1 VRARAARV
9 VGVAVL
15 AAAGAPGCSVDKKV
29 PLTDAGV
36 DAPPPDAASDELA
49 PQTMITAAPA
59 AWSRIGASTF
69 RFGSDD
75 PAATFECSIDGDT
88 PVSCQSPYTRT
99 LGDGSHTFSVRAID
113 RAGNRDATP
122 AEHVWSIDT
131 VAPDTTIFTA
141 PPSADNSSM
150 VRFEFR
156 SNEQNTSFECS
167 LDSGAYAACASGATF
182 GPIGDGAHA
191 FAVRARDRA
200 GNVDASPAIH
210 AWLVDT
216 STPDTVLLS
225 GPTGPVA
232 STSATFTFVS
242 PDAGPGATF
251 QCSLDGAGYVACTS
265 PRDLTGLAA
274 GAHAFA
280 VRVRDAAGNLDPTP
294 ATRAWVVDLSPP
306 HTTIS
311 SGPSGLTSMAS
322 ASFAF
327 SSNEA
332 DATFACS
339 LDGASFAACTSPFAA
354 AQLAQGAHTFAVR
367 ATDAAGHVDPTPAT
381 RAWMVDTVPPG
392 VAITSGPANGSTTG
406 PKVKF
411 TFEAGEA
418 GATLA
423 CSLDGAAF
431 AACASPASFTLQAGS
446 HELRVRASD
455 AAGNT
460 ATETRAWTVKCGGGH
475 ASAAAG
481 DACPP

>member
-1 VRARAARV
+1 MRAA
-9 VGVAVL
+9 GILL
-15 AAAGAPGCSVDKKV
+15 AAAALAPGCSIEPKV

-36 DAPPPDAASDELA
+36 DASPADAPPGPDDGA
-49 PQTMITAAPA
+49 PETLISAAPERFSRVA
-59 AWSRIGASTF
+59 AATF
-69 RFGSDD
+69 RFSSDD
-75 PAATFECSIDGDT
+75 AAAAFECSVDGDT
-88 PVSCQSPYTRT
+88 SIACRPPYTRT
-99 LGDGSHTFSVRAID
+99 LGDGAHAFAVRAID
-113 RAGNRDATP
+113 AAGHRDRTP
-122 AEHVWSIDT
+122 AEHLWTIDT
-131 VAPDTTIFTA
+131 AAPDTTITAA
-141 PPSADNSSM
+141 PPAADNSTT

-156 SNEQNTSFECS
+156 ANEPSPAFECS
-167 LDSGAYAACASGATF
+167 LDSAAYAACASGVTF
-182 GPIGDGAHA
+182 GSLGDGAHA

-216 STPDTVLLS
+216 STPDTLLLS
-225 GPTGPVA
+225 GPSGATS
-232 STSATFTFVS
+232 STSATFAFAAS
-242 PDAGPGATF
+242 GAGAGAGF
-251 QCSLDGAGYVACTS
+251 QCALDGGAYAACAS
-265 PRDLTGLAA
+265 PRELTGLSA
-274 GAHAFA
+274 GPHAFA

-294 ATRAWVVDLSPP
+294 ATRAWVVDLAPP

-339 LDGASFAACTSPFAA
+339 LDGAPLSVCTSPFAA

-381 RAWMVDTVPPG
+381 RAWTVDTVPPG

-475 ASAAAG
+475 ATAAAG